1 MRRQFIT
8 DNWVFKILKNNYGKL
23 QMKVTRWSVSP
34 EKGQMTLSV
43 KKCEAMH
50 IGRNNLKNFYFAY
63 IEKGS
68 ELTVSIPK

>member
-23 QMKVTRWSVSP
+23 QMKMTRWSVSP

-43 KKCEAMH
+43 KKW
-50 IGRNNLKNFYFAY
+50 K
-63 IEKGS
+63 KQ
-68 ELTVSIPK
+68 P